1 MTRASE
7 RMAIGQS
14 RALTAG
20 ETALAMGMFGQ
31 GIAYPKV
38 RIVQIPRLHFGA
50 MVPWGRIIV
59 FADWRA
65 PQDFTAAPLAEQ
77 GWFIHEMAHVW
88 QAARGIVL
96 PLAKLRALGR
106 GAYRVRLHP
115 GQPLAAYNIEAQAE
129 IARLVWLARMGATA
143 PDARLAALWARGIE
157 RKTIL
162 AA

>member
-1 MTRASE
+1 MTRAMP

-20 ETALAMGMFGQ
+20 ETGLAESMFGQ
-31 GIAYPKV
+31 IIAYPKV
-38 RIVQIPRLHFGA
+38 RILQIPPMHFGA

-65 PQDFTAAPLAEQ
+65 PQDFAAASLAEQ

-96 PLAKLRALGR
+96 PLAKLSALGR
-106 GAYRVRLHP
+106 SAYHVRLKA

-129 IARLVWLARMGATA
+129 IARLVWLARAGGKA
-143 PDARLAALWARGIE
+143 PDARLEALWARQGG
-157 RKTIL
+157 
-162 AA
+162 

>member
-1 MTRASE
+1 MTRALQ

-20 ETALAMGMFGQ
+20 EIALAMGMFGQ
-31 GIAYPKV
+31 GIAYPKL
-38 RIVQIPRLHFGA
+38 RIVQIPPLHFGA

-65 PQDFTAAPLAEQ
+65 PQDFAAAPLEEQ

-88 QAARGIVL
+88 QAARGIIL
-96 PLAKLRALGR
+96 PLAKLRALGKR
-106 GAYRVRLHP
+106 AYQVRFVE
-115 GQPLAAYNIEAQAE
+115 GRSLAGYHIEAQAE

-143 PDARLAALWARGIE
+143 PDARLAALWAREVGG
-157 RKTIL
+157 KTIL